1 MTELFNTNIF
11 WSNKTFNKTVRNF
24 KTTVSVFLFTTYWK
38 LGWSCLIF
46 FLFQNKRYFS
56 KYNTFEIKTFIQ
68 LSYSKSFAGHTQL
81 KSYDNFNLKFPNE
94 SQSPWDWLWHDWK
107 QNMLSLDFLPAN
119 QTIGTNYKNDSKSF
133 KKTIFKWLKTVFP
146 KFLEHHCDLAL
157 MIFLHFLHSNF
168 SMASESFK
176 FLHFPIV

>member
-1 MTELFNTNIF
+1 MLLMTFYHRVSFPYFELLYLKKTIEACSSEYTNIF

-107 QNMLSLDFLPAN
+107 
-119 QTIGTNYKNDSKSF
+119 
-133 KKTIFKWLKTVFP
+133 
-146 KFLEHHCDLAL
+146 
-157 MIFLHFLHSNF
+157 
-168 SMASESFK
+168 
-176 FLHFPIV
+176 